1 MRVIESRDEG
11 GVLLDA
17 VVIIILVLVAVL
29 ILTHFGMTWSN
40 ILTSFRKFFGYV
52 LGGGMLNE

>member
-1 MRVIESRDEG
+1 MRIIESKEDG

-40 ILTSFRKFFGYV
+40 TLASFRKFFGYV
-52 LGGGMLNE
+52 LGGMK

>member
-52 LGGGMLNE
+52 LGGMK